1 MYFNIILGCV
11 FCITGVIWLFNVR
24 AFRKRG
30 YEQKRILM
38 AKLAGVLSLI
48 SGAIMILSACL
59 K

>member
-1 MYFNIILGCV
+1 MNLNIVLGCV
-11 FCITGVIWLFNVR
+11 FCITGVIWMFNVR

-30 YEQKRILM
+30 DEQKRILM

-48 SGAIMILSACL
+48 SGALMIVSACL